1 MSTLAERMKK
11 ALLVSGISQQ
21 ELAKACGVTHSSVSF
36 WVSGK
41 TKALKAESA
50 NKAAACLG
58 VSPRWLAEGVGEMK
72 TNPEAYDDEDFSEED
87 EAFVSIPVYEA
98 RLSAGHC
105 GMPTYDEVTT
115 PRPILRIGRGFSLLR
130 SQPGCLRDLHDLSEH
145 LERTFLSAGRVAPP
159 PSVF

>member
-58 VSPRWLAEGVGEMK
+58 
-72 TNPEAYDDEDFSEED
+72 
-87 EAFVSIPVYEA
+87 
-98 RLSAGHC
+98 
-105 GMPTYDEVTT
+105 
-115 PRPILRIGRGFSLLR
+115 
-130 SQPGCLRDLHDLSEH
+130 
-145 LERTFLSAGRVAPP
+145 
-159 PSVF
+159 